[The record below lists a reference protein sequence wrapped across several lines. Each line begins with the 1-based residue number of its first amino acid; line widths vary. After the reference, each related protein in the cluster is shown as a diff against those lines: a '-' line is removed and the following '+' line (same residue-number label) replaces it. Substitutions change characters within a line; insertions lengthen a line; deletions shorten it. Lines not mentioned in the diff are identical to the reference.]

1 MVITM
6 LPRDQSE
13 FIIVICN
20 KQVFISFYSFLLSDE
35 DVKNF
40 VTNHDK
46 KDQDQANLYV
56 LMCYQGNG
64 GTVGIAWVGTVCGS
78 DVTYRISMNAWFGS
92 DQMSGEV

>member
-1 MVITM
+1 M
-6 LPRDQSE
+6 
-13 FIIVICN
+13 
-20 KQVFISFYSFLLSDE
+20 LSDE

-92 DQMSGEV
+92 DQMSGEVWKWIALYLNSSSTMLFYL